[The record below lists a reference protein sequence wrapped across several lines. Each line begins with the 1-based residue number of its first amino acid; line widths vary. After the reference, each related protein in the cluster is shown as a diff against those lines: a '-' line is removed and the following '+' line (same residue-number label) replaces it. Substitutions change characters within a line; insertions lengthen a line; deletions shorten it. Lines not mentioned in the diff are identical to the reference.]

1 MDLLDRLELAI
12 EANRRLRDNNHVTP
26 DAILVFAEA
35 TGTLEEVAF
44 IDLPLRFLLSGKGAR
59 WSYQSFGE
67 LIEAKALLYRQSV
80 VAHEISEEDPTAEP
94 PCGTVVLVQH
104 ADQHCLSWYRITA
117 RIDPALND
125 VY

>member
-1 MDLLDRLELAI
+1 MDLLDKLDLAI
-12 EANRRLRDNNHVTP
+12 EANRQMRDDNHVAP
-26 DAILVFAEA
+26 DAVLLYIED
-35 TGTLEEVAF
+35 THSIEEVA
-44 IDLPLRFLLSGKGAR
+44 IVDLPLRYPLTGKGCR

-94 PCGTVVLVQH
+94 PCGTVCLIEH
-104 ADQHCLSWYRITA
+104 ADRHCLSWVKVTA

-125 VY
+125 